1 MRDFKPILSFK
12 SPFGEREAHEAE
24 ARGYL
29 ASAMV
34 ELETGQVPVVFYDV
48 VRLKQD
54 LDEECVAGRA
64 FLAEPGLI
72 VVESVTKTN
81 MEAAVL
87 RLHKEK
93 FFESFRLVTKDV

>member
-1 MRDFKPILSFK
+1 MTGSKSILSFRC
-12 SPFGEREAHEAE
+12 PFGEREAYEAE

-29 ASAMV
+29 GHAVV

-48 VRLKQD
+48 VRLQQD
-54 LDEECVAGRA
+54 LEEEGAAGRA

-81 MEAAVL
+81 MEAAVA
-87 RLHKEK
+87 RLHE
-93 FFESFRLVTKDV
+93 ESFFDSFLHHKKMG

>member
-1 MRDFKPILSFK
+1 MTNFKPFLSFG
-12 SPFGEREAHEAE
+12 SPFGEREAYEAE

-29 ASAMV
+29 ASAVV
-34 ELETGQVPVVFYDV
+34 ELETGQVPVVFYDL

-54 LDEECVAGRA
+54 LDEECAAGRA

-72 VVESVTKTN
+72 VVDSVTMTN

-87 RLHKEK
+87 RLHEEN
-93 FFESFRLVTKDV
+93 FFESFRRSSKRV